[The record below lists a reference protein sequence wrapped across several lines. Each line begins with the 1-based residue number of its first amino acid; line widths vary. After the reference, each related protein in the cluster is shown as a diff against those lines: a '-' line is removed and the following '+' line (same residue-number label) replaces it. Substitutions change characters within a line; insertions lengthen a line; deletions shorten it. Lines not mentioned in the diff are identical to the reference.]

1 MVGNVISP
9 IIFWECD
16 MCSICG
22 LFAPRRITPET
33 VETVRLM
40 GETMRSR
47 GPDRS
52 GSYADR
58 DVAFHHNRLAV
69 MDPARGDQP
78 MTVRYGRR
86 AYTVVYNGELYNGEE
101 LRRELA
107 QKGVRLRTKCDTELL
122 VYAYAVWG
130 EECLSRLNGIY
141 AFAVWDRAEEK
152 LFCAR
157 DPLGVKPFWYA
168 TPDGAFCF
176 ASEIKALLKHPSIRP
191 VIGRTGLWQ
200 LLFLT
205 PVTLRSVPVFEGV
218 FELKPGECLSVTAD
232 GIKKR
237 TYFRLTAAPF
247 SESREECVAHTRELV
262 ADAIRRQTESDV
274 PLACFLSGGLD
285 STVVAGVAA
294 VRFSERGEILSTY
307 SFEYEDNDYAP
318 TLYQPNR
325 DDGYALLAAR
335 AFKTDHTVLV
345 APNGEVANLLY
356 SATEARDLPGQADVD
371 SSLLFFC
378 REVRRRHTVALSG
391 ECADE
396 IFGGYP
402 WFYRP
407 EMLGR
412 DFFPW
417 IHDPTAR
424 ISLFRRELVRPDE
437 GLAYLSER
445 YRETVASVDCLDT
458 DAPEMKQ
465 SRIAS
470 VLSQTYF
477 MQSLLERKD
486 RMSMANG
493 LEVRVPFSDHRI
505 ASYIYNAPWSY
516 KYENGVEKSLLR
528 EAMRDVLPEE
538 IYRRKKSPYPKTHSK
553 RYETA
558 VLSMLKERLSRP
570 GSPLAALADPAKLRS
585 FLDGGEDVTWFGQLM
600 ARPQLIAWLCQFD
613 WFLERYRV
621 EGLGDL

>member
-1 MVGNVISP
+1 
-9 IIFWECD
+9 

-22 LFAPRRITPET
+22 LFAPRKITPEKIDA
-33 VETVRLM
+33 VRRM

-47 GPDRS
+47 GPDRA
-52 GSYADR
+52 GSYADA
-58 DVAFHHNRLAV
+58 DMAFHHNRLAV

-78 MTVRYGRR
+78 MTVRHGRR
-86 AYTVVYNGELYNGEE
+86 AYTVVYNGELYNGAE
-101 LRRELA
+101 LRRELSRH
-107 QKGVRLRTKCDTELL
+107 GVRLRTRCDTELL

-141 AFAVWDRAEEK
+141 AFAVWDRARET

-168 TPDGAFCF
+168 TPGGEFCF
-176 ASEIKALLKHPSIRP
+176 ASEIKALLAHPDIQP
-191 VIGRTGLWQ
+191 EIGREGLWQ

-205 PVTLRSVPVFEGV
+205 PVTLRSTPVFRGIT
-218 FELKPGECLSVTAD
+218 ELRPGECLSVTAA

-237 TYFRLTAAPF
+237 AFFRLAAEPF
-247 SESREECVAHTRELV
+247 SESREECIAHVRELV
-262 ADAIRRQTESDV
+262 SDAIRRQTESDV

-285 STVVAGVAA
+285 SSVVAGIAA
-294 VRFSERGEILSTY
+294 ARFRERGETLSTY
-307 SFEYEDNDYAP
+307 SFEYEDNEYAP
-318 TLYQPNR
+318 TLFQPNR

-335 AFKTDHTVLV
+335 AFGTDHTVLV
-345 APNGEVANLLY
+345 APNEEVAALLDA
-356 SATEARDLPGQADVD
+356 ATEARDLPGQADVD
-371 SSLLFFC
+371 SSLLYFC

-407 EMLGR
+407 EMLSR

-417 IHDPTAR
+417 IHDPLAR
-424 ISLFRRELVRPDE
+424 ISLFRHELVAPEE
-437 GLAYLSER
+437 GLAYLSEQ
-445 YRETVASVDCLDT
+445 YRRVVSSVECLDS
-458 DAPEMKQ
+458 DDEEMRR

-470 VLSQTYF
+470 ILSQSYF

-505 ASYIYNAPWSY
+505 ASYLYNVPWSY
-516 KYENGVEKSLLR
+516 KYENGAEKALLR

-538 IYRRKKSPYPKTHSK
+538 IYRRKKSPYPKTHSP
-553 RYETA
+553 RYERA
-558 VLSMLKERLSRP
+558 VLDLLKKRLARPDSRLAEMVDP
-570 GSPLAALADPAKLRS
+570 LKLGSLIE
-585 FLDGGEDVTWFGQLM
+585 GGEDVTWFGQLM
-600 ARPQLIAWLCQFD
+600 ARPQLVAWLCQFD
-613 WFLERYRV
+613 DFCEKYRV
-621 EGLGDL
+621 AFV

>member
-1 MVGNVISP
+1 
-9 IIFWECD
+9 

-22 LFAPRRITPET
+22 LFLPRRVTPDEIGT
-33 VETVRLM
+33 VMRM
-40 GETMRSR
+40 GGTMRSR

-52 GSYADR
+52 GTYADP

-78 MTVRYGRR
+78 MTVRFGRR
-86 AYTVVYNGELYNGEE
+86 AYTVVYNGELYNGDE
-101 LRRELA
+101 LRGELSA
-107 QKGVRLRTKCDTELL
+107 RGVRLRTRCDTELL

-130 EECLSRLNGIY
+130 EDCLAHLNGIY
-141 AFAVWDRAEEK
+141 AFAVWDRAQEK

-168 TPDGAFCF
+168 ETEGGFYF
-176 ASEIKALLKHPSIRP
+176 ASEVKALLAHPGILPR
-191 VIGRTGLWQ
+191 IGQEGLWQ

-205 PVTLRSVPVFEGV
+205 PVTLRSVPIFSGIT
-218 FELKPGECLSVTAD
+218 ELRPGECLSVTAA
-232 GIKKR
+232 GIRKR
-237 TYFRLTAAPF
+237 THFRLTAEPF
-247 SESREECVAHTRELV
+247 SESREACISHVRELV
-262 ADAIRRQTESDV
+262 TDAIRRQTESDV

-294 VRFSERGEILSTY
+294 ARFRERGEVLSTY
-307 SFEYEDNDYAP
+307 SFEYEDNEYRP
-318 TLYQPNR
+318 TLFQPNR

-335 AFKTDHTVLV
+335 AFQTDHTVLV
-345 APNGEVANLLY
+345 AGNDEVADLLDA
-356 SATEARDLPGQADVD
+356 ATLARDLPGQADID
-371 SSLLFFC
+371 SSLLYFC

-407 EMLGR
+407 EMLSR

-417 IHDPTAR
+417 IHDPMAR
-424 ISLFRRELVRPDE
+424 VSLFQREIARPDE
-437 GLAYLSER
+437 GLAYLTEK
-445 YRETVASVDCLDT
+445 YRAVVAAVDTLDT
-458 DAPEMKQ
+458 DTSEMRR

-470 VLSQTYF
+470 VLSQSYF

-505 ASYIYNAPWSY
+505 AAYLYNVPWSY
-516 KYENGVEKSLLR
+516 KFENGVEKSLLR
-528 EAMRDVLPEE
+528 EAMRDVLPDE
-538 IYRRKKSPYPKTHSK
+538 IYRRKKSPYPKTHS
-553 RYETA
+553 RAYERA
-558 VLSMLKERLSRP
+558 VLSMLKARLSRP
-570 GSPLAALADPAKLRS
+570 GSPLAALVDPAKVRS
-585 FLDGGEDVTWFGQLM
+585 LLDGEEDVTWFGQLM
-600 ARPQLIAWLCQFD
+600 ARPQLLAWLCQFD
-613 WFLERYRV
+613 RFLETYRV
-621 EGLGDL
+621 ELI

>member
-1 MVGNVISP
+1 
-9 IIFWECD
+9 

-22 LFAPRRITPET
+22 LFAPRKITPEKIDA
-33 VETVRLM
+33 VRRM

-47 GPDRS
+47 GPDRA
-52 GSYADR
+52 GSYADA
-58 DVAFHHNRLAV
+58 DTAFHHNRLAV

-78 MTVRYGRR
+78 MTVRHGRR
-86 AYTVVYNGELYNGEE
+86 AYTVVYNGELYNGAE
-101 LRRELA
+101 LRRELSRH
-107 QKGVRLRTKCDTELL
+107 GVRLRTRCDTELL

-141 AFAVWDRAEEK
+141 AFAVWDRARET

-168 TPDGAFCF
+168 TPGGEFCF
-176 ASEIKALLKHPSIRP
+176 ASEIKALLAHPDIQP
-191 VIGRTGLWQ
+191 EIGREGLWQ

-205 PVTLRSVPVFEGV
+205 PVTLRSTPVFRGIT
-218 FELKPGECLSVTAD
+218 ELRPGECLTVTAA

-237 TYFRLTAAPF
+237 AFFRLAAEPF
-247 SESREECVAHTRELV
+247 SESREECIAHVRELV

-285 STVVAGVAA
+285 SSVVAGIAA
-294 VRFSERGEILSTY
+294 ARFRERGETLSTY
-307 SFEYEDNDYAP
+307 SFEYEDNEYAP
-318 TLYQPNR
+318 TLFQPNR

-335 AFKTDHTVLV
+335 AFGTDHTVLV
-345 APNGEVANLLY
+345 APNEEVAALLDA
-356 SATEARDLPGQADVD
+356 ATEARDLPGQADVD
-371 SSLLFFC
+371 SSLLYFC

-407 EMLGR
+407 EMLSR

-417 IHDPTAR
+417 IHDPLAR
-424 ISLFRRELVRPDE
+424 ISLFRHELVAPEE
-437 GLAYLSER
+437 GLAYLSET
-445 YRETVASVDCLDT
+445 YRKVVSSVECLDS
-458 DAPEMKQ
+458 DDEEMRR

-470 VLSQTYF
+470 VLSQSYF

-505 ASYIYNAPWSY
+505 ASYLYNVPWSY
-516 KYENGVEKSLLR
+516 KFENGVEKALLR
-528 EAMRDVLPEE
+528 EAMRDVLPDA
-538 IYRRKKSPYPKTHSK
+538 IYRRKKSPYPKTHSP
-553 RYETA
+553 RYERA
-558 VLSMLKERLSRP
+558 VLDLLKTRLARP
-570 GSPLAALADPAKLRS
+570 GSRLAGMVDPEKLASL
-585 FLDGGEDVTWFGQLM
+585 LDGGEDVTWFGQLM
-600 ARPQLIAWLCQFD
+600 ARPQLVAWLCQFD
-613 WFLERYRV
+613 DFCEKYRV
-621 EGLGDL
+621 TFV

>member
-1 MVGNVISP
+1 
-9 IIFWECD
+9 

-22 LFAPRRITPET
+22 LFAPRKITPEKIDA
-33 VETVRLM
+33 VRRM

-47 GPDRS
+47 GPDRA
-52 GSYADR
+52 GSYADA
-58 DVAFHHNRLAV
+58 DTAFHHNRLAV

-78 MTVRYGRR
+78 MTVRHGRR
-86 AYTVVYNGELYNGEE
+86 AYTVVYNGELYNGAE
-101 LRRELA
+101 LRRELSRH
-107 QKGVRLRTKCDTELL
+107 GVRLRTRCDTELL

-141 AFAVWDRAEEK
+141 AFAVWDRARET

-168 TPDGAFCF
+168 TPGGEFCF
-176 ASEIKALLKHPSIRP
+176 ASEIKALLAHPDIQP
-191 VIGRTGLWQ
+191 EIGREGLWQ

-205 PVTLRSVPVFEGV
+205 PVTLRSTPVFRGIT
-218 FELKPGECLSVTAD
+218 ELRPGECLTVTAA

-237 TYFRLTAAPF
+237 AFFRLAAEPF
-247 SESREECVAHTRELV
+247 SESREECIAHVRELV

-285 STVVAGVAA
+285 SSVVAGIAA
-294 VRFSERGEILSTY
+294 ARFRERGETLSTY
-307 SFEYEDNDYAP
+307 SFEYEDNEYAP
-318 TLYQPNR
+318 TLFQPNR

-335 AFKTDHTVLV
+335 AFGTDHTVLV
-345 APNGEVANLLY
+345 APNEEVAALLDA
-356 SATEARDLPGQADVD
+356 ATEARDLPGQADVD
-371 SSLLFFC
+371 SSLLYFC

-407 EMLGR
+407 EMLSR

-417 IHDPTAR
+417 IHDPLAR
-424 ISLFRRELVRPDE
+424 ISLFRHELVAPEE
-437 GLAYLSER
+437 GLAYLSEQ
-445 YRETVASVDCLDT
+445 YRRVVSSVECLDEDD
-458 DAPEMKQ
+458 DAMRR

-470 VLSQTYF
+470 VLSQSYF

-505 ASYIYNAPWSY
+505 ASYLYNVPWSY
-516 KYENGVEKSLLR
+516 KFENGVEKALLR
-528 EAMRDVLPEE
+528 EAMRDVLPDA
-538 IYRRKKSPYPKTHSK
+538 IYRRKKSPYPKTHSP
-553 RYETA
+553 RYERA
-558 VLSMLKERLSRP
+558 VLDLLKNRLARP
-570 GSPLAALADPAKLRS
+570 GSRLAGMVDPEKLASL
-585 FLDGGEDVTWFGQLM
+585 LDGGEDVTWFGQLM
-600 ARPQLIAWLCQFD
+600 ARPQLVAWLCQFD
-613 WFLERYRV
+613 DFCEKYRV
-621 EGLGDL
+621 AFV

>member
-1 MVGNVISP
+1 
-9 IIFWECD
+9 

-22 LFAPRRITPET
+22 LFAPRKITPEKIDA
-33 VETVRLM
+33 VRRM

-47 GPDRS
+47 GPDRA
-52 GSYADR
+52 GSYADA
-58 DVAFHHNRLAV
+58 DTAFHHNRLAV

-78 MTVRYGRR
+78 MTVRHGRR
-86 AYTVVYNGELYNGEE
+86 AYTVVYNGELYNGAE
-101 LRRELA
+101 LRRELSRH
-107 QKGVRLRTKCDTELL
+107 GVRLRTRCDTELL

-141 AFAVWDRAEEK
+141 AFAVWDRARET

-168 TPDGAFCF
+168 TPGGEFCF
-176 ASEIKALLKHPSIRP
+176 ASEIKALLAHPDIQP
-191 VIGRTGLWQ
+191 EIGREGLWQ

-205 PVTLRSVPVFEGV
+205 PVTLRSTPVFRGIT
-218 FELKPGECLSVTAD
+218 ELRPGECLTVTAA

-237 TYFRLTAAPF
+237 AFFRLAAEPF
-247 SESREECVAHTRELV
+247 SESREECIAHVRELV

-285 STVVAGVAA
+285 SSVVAGIAA
-294 VRFSERGEILSTY
+294 ARFRERGETLSTY
-307 SFEYEDNDYAP
+307 SFEYEDNEYAP
-318 TLYQPNR
+318 TLFQPNR

-335 AFKTDHTVLV
+335 AFGTDHTILV
-345 APNGEVANLLY
+345 APNEEVAALLDA
-356 SATEARDLPGQADVD
+356 ATEARDLPGQADVD
-371 SSLLFFC
+371 SSLLYFC

-407 EMLGR
+407 EMLSR

-417 IHDPTAR
+417 IHDPLAR
-424 ISLFRRELVRPDE
+424 ISLFRHELVAPEE
-437 GLAYLSER
+437 GLAYLSET
-445 YRETVASVDCLDT
+445 YRKVVSSVECLDS
-458 DAPEMKQ
+458 DDEEMRR

-470 VLSQTYF
+470 VLSQSYF

-505 ASYIYNAPWSY
+505 ASYLYNVPWSY
-516 KYENGVEKSLLR
+516 KFENGVEKALLR
-528 EAMRDVLPEE
+528 EAMRDVLPDA
-538 IYRRKKSPYPKTHSK
+538 IYRRKKSPYPKTHSP
-553 RYETA
+553 RYERA
-558 VLSMLKERLSRP
+558 VLDLLKTRLARP
-570 GSPLAALADPAKLRS
+570 GSRLAGMVDPEKLASL
-585 FLDGGEDVTWFGQLM
+585 LDGGEDVTWFGQLM
-600 ARPQLIAWLCQFD
+600 ARPQLVAWLCQFD
-613 WFLERYRV
+613 DFCEKYRV
-621 EGLGDL
+621 AFV

>member
-1 MVGNVISP
+1 
-9 IIFWECD
+9 

-22 LFAPRRITPET
+22 LFAPRRITPEK
-33 VETVRLM
+33 VETVRRM
-40 GETMRSR
+40 GSTMRSR

-52 GSYADR
+52 GGYADP

-69 MDPARGDQP
+69 MDPERGDQP

-86 AYTVVYNGELYNGEE
+86 AYTVVYNGELYNGDE
-101 LRRELA
+101 LRRDLSA
-107 QKGVRLRTKCDTELL
+107 RGVRLRTKCDTELL

-130 EECLSRLNGIY
+130 EACLSRLNGIY

-168 TPDGAFCF
+168 TPEGEFCF
-176 ASEIKALLKHPSIRP
+176 ASEVKALFAHPSVKPR
-191 VIGRTGLWQ
+191 IGREGLWQ
-200 LLFLT
+200 LLYLT
-205 PVTLRSVPVFEGV
+205 PVTLRSTPVFEGV
-218 FELKPGECLSVTAD
+218 FELRPGECLSVTAA
-232 GIKKR
+232 GIRRR
-237 TYFRLTAAPF
+237 THFRLAAEPF
-247 SESREECVAHTRELV
+247 PESREECIAHTRELV
-262 ADAIRRQTESDV
+262 TDAIRRQTESDV

-294 VRFSERGEILSTY
+294 GAFRERGETLSTY
-307 SFEYEDNDYAP
+307 SFEYEDNEYAP
-318 TLYQPNR
+318 TLFQPNR
-325 DDGYALLAAR
+325 DDNYARLAAR
-335 AFKTDHTVLV
+335 AFSTDHTVLV
-345 APNGEVANLLY
+345 APNDEVADLLY
-356 SATEARDLPGQADVD
+356 AATAARDLPGQADID
-371 SSLLFFC
+371 SSLLYFC

-407 EMLGR
+407 EMLAR

-417 IHDPTAR
+417 IHDPLAR
-424 ISLFRRELVRPDE
+424 ISLFRRELVLPDE
-437 GLAYLSER
+437 GLAYLSEQ
-445 YRETVASVDCLDT
+445 YRAVVSSVDCLEEDSP
-458 DAPEMKQ
+458 DMKR

-470 VLSQTYF
+470 VLSQSYF

-505 ASYIYNAPWSY
+505 AAYLYNVPWAY

-538 IYRRKKSPYPKTHSK
+538 IYRRKKSPYPKTHSR
-553 RYETA
+553 RYEAA
-558 VLSMLKERLSRP
+558 VLGMLKERLARP
-570 GSPLAALADPAKLRS
+570 NSPLAEMADPAKLRAL
-585 FLDGGEDVTWFGQLM
+585 LDGGEDATWFGQLM
-600 ARPQLIAWLCQFD
+600 ARPQLLAWLCQFD
-613 WFLERYRV
+613 WFCETYRV
-621 EGLGDL
+621 EWI

>member
-1 MVGNVISP
+1 
-9 IIFWECD
+9 

-22 LFAPRRITPET
+22 LFAPRKITPEKIDA
-33 VETVRLM
+33 VRRM

-47 GPDRS
+47 GPDRA
-52 GSYADR
+52 GSYADA
-58 DVAFHHNRLAV
+58 DTAFHHNRLAV

-78 MTVRYGRR
+78 MTVRHGRR
-86 AYTVVYNGELYNGEE
+86 AYTVVYNGELYNGAE
-101 LRRELA
+101 LRRELSRH
-107 QKGVRLRTKCDTELL
+107 GVRLRTRCDTELL

-141 AFAVWDRAEEK
+141 AFAVWDRARET

-168 TPDGAFCF
+168 TPGGEFCF
-176 ASEIKALLKHPSIRP
+176 ASEIKALLAHPDIQP
-191 VIGRTGLWQ
+191 EIGREGLWQ

-205 PVTLRSVPVFEGV
+205 PVTLRSTPVFRGIT
-218 FELKPGECLSVTAD
+218 ELRPGECLTVTAA

-237 TYFRLTAAPF
+237 AFFRLAAEPF
-247 SESREECVAHTRELV
+247 SESREECIAHVRELV

-285 STVVAGVAA
+285 SSVVAGIAA
-294 VRFSERGEILSTY
+294 ARFRERGETLSTY
-307 SFEYEDNDYAP
+307 SFEYEDNEYAP
-318 TLYQPNR
+318 TLFQPNR

-335 AFKTDHTVLV
+335 AFGTDHTVLV
-345 APNGEVANLLY
+345 APNEEVAALLDA
-356 SATEARDLPGQADVD
+356 ATEARDLPGQADVD
-371 SSLLFFC
+371 SSLLYFC

-407 EMLGR
+407 EMLSR

-417 IHDPTAR
+417 IHDPLAR
-424 ISLFRRELVRPDE
+424 ISLFRHELVAPEE
-437 GLAYLSER
+437 GLAYLSEQ
-445 YRETVASVDCLDT
+445 YRRVVSSVECLDEDD
-458 DAPEMKQ
+458 DAMRR

-470 VLSQTYF
+470 VLSQSYF

-505 ASYIYNAPWSY
+505 ASYLYNVPWSY
-516 KYENGVEKSLLR
+516 KFENGVEKALLR
-528 EAMRDVLPEE
+528 EAMRDVLPDA
-538 IYRRKKSPYPKTHSK
+538 IYRRKKSPYPKTHSP
-553 RYETA
+553 RYERA
-558 VLSMLKERLSRP
+558 VLDLLKTRLARP
-570 GSPLAALADPAKLRS
+570 GSRLAGMVDPGKLASL
-585 FLDGGEDVTWFGQLM
+585 LDGGEDVTWFGQLM
-600 ARPQLIAWLCQFD
+600 ARPQLVAWLCQFD
-613 WFLERYRV
+613 DFCEKYRV
-621 EGLGDL
+621 AFV

>member
-1 MVGNVISP
+1 
-9 IIFWECD
+9 

-22 LFAPRRITPET
+22 LFAPRKITPEKIDA
-33 VETVRLM
+33 VRRM

-47 GPDRS
+47 GPDRA
-52 GSYADR
+52 GSYADA
-58 DVAFHHNRLAV
+58 DTAFHHNRLAV

-78 MTVRYGRR
+78 MTVRHGRR
-86 AYTVVYNGELYNGEE
+86 AYTVVYNGELYNGAE
-101 LRRELA
+101 LRRELSRH
-107 QKGVRLRTKCDTELL
+107 GVRLRTRCDTELL

-141 AFAVWDRAEEK
+141 AFAVWDRARET

-168 TPDGAFCF
+168 TPGGEFCF
-176 ASEIKALLKHPSIRP
+176 ASEIKALLAHPDIQP
-191 VIGRTGLWQ
+191 EIGREGLWQ

-205 PVTLRSVPVFEGV
+205 PVTLRSTPVFRGIT
-218 FELKPGECLSVTAD
+218 ELRPGECLTVTAA

-237 TYFRLTAAPF
+237 AFFRLAAEPF
-247 SESREECVAHTRELV
+247 SESREECIAHVRELV

-285 STVVAGVAA
+285 SSVVAGIAA
-294 VRFSERGEILSTY
+294 ARFRERGETLSTY
-307 SFEYEDNDYAP
+307 SFEYEDNEYAP
-318 TLYQPNR
+318 SLFQPNR

-335 AFKTDHTVLV
+335 AFGTDHTVLV
-345 APNGEVANLLY
+345 APNEEVAALLDA
-356 SATEARDLPGQADVD
+356 ATEARDLPGQADVD
-371 SSLLFFC
+371 SSLLYFC

-407 EMLGR
+407 EMLSR

-417 IHDPTAR
+417 IHDPLAR
-424 ISLFRRELVRPDE
+424 ISLFRHELVAPEE
-437 GLAYLSER
+437 GLAYLSEQ
-445 YRETVASVDCLDT
+445 YRRVVSSVECLDEDD
-458 DAPEMKQ
+458 DAMRR

-470 VLSQTYF
+470 VLSQSYF

-505 ASYIYNAPWSY
+505 ASYLYNVPWSY
-516 KYENGVEKSLLR
+516 KFENGVEKALLR
-528 EAMRDVLPEE
+528 EAMRDVLPDA
-538 IYRRKKSPYPKTHSK
+538 IYRRKKSPYPKTHSP
-553 RYETA
+553 RYERA
-558 VLSMLKERLSRP
+558 VLDLLKTRLARP
-570 GSPLAALADPAKLRS
+570 GSRLAEMVDPGKLASL
-585 FLDGGEDVTWFGQLM
+585 LDGGEDVTWFGQLM
-600 ARPQLIAWLCQFD
+600 ARPQLVAWLCQFD
-613 WFLERYRV
+613 DFCEKYRV
-621 EGLGDL
+621 AFV

>member
-1 MVGNVISP
+1 
-9 IIFWECD
+9 

-22 LFAPRRITPET
+22 LFAPRKITPEKIDA
-33 VETVRLM
+33 VRRM

-52 GSYADR
+52 GSYADA
-58 DVAFHHNRLAV
+58 DAAFHHNRLAV

-78 MTVRYGRR
+78 MTVRRGRR
-86 AYTVVYNGELYNGEE
+86 AYTVVYNGELYNGAE
-101 LRRELA
+101 LRRELSA
-107 QKGVRLRTKCDTELL
+107 RGVRLRTRCDTELL

-130 EECLSRLNGIY
+130 EDCLSHLNGIY
-141 AFAVWDRAEEK
+141 AFAVWDRANET

-168 TPDGAFCF
+168 TPGGEFCF
-176 ASEIKALLKHPSIRP
+176 ASEIKALLAHPEIKAE
-191 VIGRTGLWQ
+191 IGREGLWQ

-205 PVTLRSVPVFEGV
+205 PVTLRSVPVFRGIY
-218 FELKPGECLSVTAD
+218 ELRPGECLSVTAA

-237 TYFRLTAAPF
+237 TFFRLTAEPF
-247 SESREECVAHTRELV
+247 RESREECVEHVRELV

-285 STVVAGVAA
+285 SSVVAGIAA
-294 VRFSERGEILSTY
+294 ARFRERGETLSTY
-307 SFEYEDNDYAP
+307 SFEYEDNEYAP
-318 TLYQPNR
+318 TLFQPNR

-335 AFKTDHTVLV
+335 AFSTDHTVLV
-345 APNGEVANLLY
+345 APNEEVAALLDA
-356 SATEARDLPGQADVD
+356 ATSARDLPGQADVD
-371 SSLLFFC
+371 SSLYYFC

-407 EMLGR
+407 EMLFR

-417 IHDPTAR
+417 IHDPFAR
-424 ISLFRRELVRPDE
+424 IALFRRELVAPEE
-437 GLAYLSER
+437 GFAYLSGK
-445 YRETVASVDCLDT
+445 YRQVVSSVECLDEDDEGT
-458 DAPEMKQ
+458 RR

-470 VLSQTYF
+470 VLSQSYF

-486 RMSMANG
+486 RMSMASG

-505 ASYIYNAPWSY
+505 ASYLYNVPWSI
-516 KYENGVEKSLLR
+516 KYENGVEKALLR
-528 EAMRDVLPEE
+528 CAMRGVLPEE
-538 IYRRKKSPYPKTHSK
+538 IYRRKKSPYPKTHSP
-553 RYETA
+553 RYERA
-558 VLSMLKERLSRP
+558 VLDLLKTRLARP
-570 GSPLAALADPAKLRS
+570 GSRLAEMVDPGKLASL
-585 FLDGGEDVTWFGQLM
+585 LEGGEDVTWFGQLM
-600 ARPQLIAWLCQFD
+600 ARPQLVAWLCQFD
-613 WFLERYRV
+613 FFCEKYRV
-621 EGLGDL
+621 AFV

>member
-1 MVGNVISP
+1 
-9 IIFWECD
+9 

-22 LFAPRRITPET
+22 LFAPRRITPGT
-33 VETVRLM
+33 VGMVRRM

-52 GSYADR
+52 GSYADHS
-58 DVAFHHNRLAV
+58 VAFHHNRLAV

-78 MTVRYGRR
+78 MTVRYRRR
-86 AYTVVYNGELYNGEE
+86 AYTVVYNGELYNGAE

-107 QKGVRLRTKCDTELL
+107 SRGVRLATRCDTELL

-168 TPDGAFCF
+168 TPGGDFCF
-176 ASEIKALLKHPSIRP
+176 ASEVKALLCHPKIKP
-191 VIGRTGLWQ
+191 EIGREGLWQ

-205 PVTLRSVPVFEGV
+205 PVTLRSTPVFRGIH
-218 FELKPGECLSVTAD
+218 ELRPGECMTVTEK
-232 GIKKR
+232 GIEKR
-237 TYFRLTAAPF
+237 VFFRLSAAPF
-247 SESREECVAHTRELV
+247 AETREECIAHVRELV
-262 ADAIRRQTESDV
+262 TDAIVRQTESDV

-294 VRFSERGEILSTY
+294 ARFRERGETLATY
-307 SFEYEDNDYAP
+307 SFEYEDNEYAP
-318 TLYQPNR
+318 TLFQPNR
-325 DDGYALLAAR
+325 DDGYALLAAK
-335 AFKTDHTVLV
+335 AFGTDHTVLV
-345 APNGEVANLLY
+345 APNGEVADLLEA
-356 SATEARDLPGQADVD
+356 ATLARDLPGQADID
-371 SSLLFFC
+371 SSLLYFC
-378 REVRRRHTVALSG
+378 REVRRTHTVALSG

-407 EMLGR
+407 EMLSR

-424 ISLFRRELVRPDE
+424 ISLFRPELVAPDE
-437 GLAYLSER
+437 GLAYLSEK
-445 YRETVASVDCLDT
+445 YREIVSSVNLLEDDS
-458 DAPEMKQ
+458 DEMKR

-470 VLSQTYF
+470 VLSQSYF

-493 LEVRVPFSDHRI
+493 LEVRVPFSDSRI
-505 ASYIYNAPWSY
+505 AAYLYNVPWEI

-528 EAMRDVLPEE
+528 EAMREVLPDE
-538 IYRRKKSPYPKTHSK
+538 IYRRKKSPYPKTHSPA
-553 RYETA
+553 YERA
-558 VLSMLKERLSRP
+558 VLKLLKRRLARP
-570 GSPLAALADPAKLRS
+570 GSVLSEMLDPAKLS
-585 FLDGGEDVTWFGQLM
+585 SLVEGGEDVTWFGQLM
-600 ARPQLIAWLCQFD
+600 ARPQLVAWLCQFD
-613 WFLERYRV
+613 VFCEEYRV
-621 EGLGDL
+621 SFV

>member
-1 MVGNVISP
+1 
-9 IIFWECD
+9 

-22 LFAPRRITPET
+22 LFAPRKITPEKIDA
-33 VETVRLM
+33 VRLM

-47 GPDRS
+47 GPDRA
-52 GSYADR
+52 GSYADA
-58 DVAFHHNRLAV
+58 DTAFHHNRLAV

-78 MTVRYGRR
+78 MTVRHGRR
-86 AYTVVYNGELYNGEE
+86 AYTVVYNGELYNGAE
-101 LRRELA
+101 LRRELSRH
-107 QKGVRLRTKCDTELL
+107 GVRLRTRCDTELL

-141 AFAVWDRAEEK
+141 AFAVWDRARET

-168 TPDGAFCF
+168 TPGGEFCF
-176 ASEIKALLKHPSIRP
+176 ASEIKALLAHPDIQP
-191 VIGRTGLWQ
+191 EIGREGLWQ

-205 PVTLRSVPVFEGV
+205 PVTLRSTPVFRGIT
-218 FELKPGECLSVTAD
+218 ELRPGECLTVTAA

-237 TYFRLTAAPF
+237 AFFRLAAEPF
-247 SESREECVAHTRELV
+247 SESREECIAHVRELV

-285 STVVAGVAA
+285 SSVVAGIAA
-294 VRFSERGEILSTY
+294 ARFRERGETLSTY
-307 SFEYEDNDYAP
+307 SFEYEDNEYAP
-318 TLYQPNR
+318 TLFQPNR

-335 AFKTDHTVLV
+335 TFGTDHTVLV
-345 APNGEVANLLY
+345 APNEEVAALLDA
-356 SATEARDLPGQADVD
+356 ATEARDLPGQADVD
-371 SSLLFFC
+371 SSLLYFC

-407 EMLGR
+407 EMLSR

-417 IHDPTAR
+417 IHDPLAR
-424 ISLFRRELVRPDE
+424 ISLFRHELVAPEE
-437 GLAYLSER
+437 GLAYLSEQ
-445 YRETVASVDCLDT
+445 YRRVVSSVECLDEDD
-458 DAPEMKQ
+458 DAMRR

-470 VLSQTYF
+470 VLSQSYF

-505 ASYIYNAPWSY
+505 ASYLYNVPWSY
-516 KYENGVEKSLLR
+516 KFENGVEKALLR
-528 EAMRDVLPEE
+528 EAMRDVLPDA
-538 IYRRKKSPYPKTHSK
+538 IYRRKKSPYPKTHSP
-553 RYETA
+553 RYERA
-558 VLSMLKERLSRP
+558 VLDLLKTRLARP
-570 GSPLAALADPAKLRS
+570 GSRLAGMVDPEKLASL
-585 FLDGGEDVTWFGQLM
+585 LDGGEDVTWFGQLM
-600 ARPQLIAWLCQFD
+600 ARPQLVAWLCQFD
-613 WFLERYRV
+613 DFCEKYRV
-621 EGLGDL
+621 AFV